1 MVGPLIEDAMQAGG
15 PAAAADAFY
24 RFAVG
29 GAVDSLEPATYE
41 RMKADGAVLFGVEF
55 QTISGWRVDEEA
67 LGRTR
72 VPVLILAGVE
82 SPPFFREAADW
93 LTGRLGGAVEQVPG
107 GHGAPF
113 DHPADIAARVARF
126 MEQANA

>member
-1 MVGPLIEDAMQAGG
+1 MDA
-15 PAAAADAFY
+15 
-24 RFAVG
+24 
-29 GAVDSLEPATYE
+29 LEPATYE

-93 LTGRLGGAVEQVPG
+93 LAARLGGDVEQVSG

-113 DHPADIAARVARF
+113 DHAADIAARVARF
-126 MEQANA
+126 MEQAKA